1 MKQYRIA
8 QIGCG
13 MISRSHFQ
21 AIAMLDNAHVAAV
34 ADIVPEKARKAGE
47 SQGCPS
53 FASLRELLQSMPD
66 IDVCLLATPTHTHAD
81 LVEICAAFGKPTI
94 CEKPPELRIPDVKRL
109 RSAVVSSGIPYMT
122 AQVVRFWPGYTELK
136 RMMADGEFGNIYMSY
151 FSRCSQLQRWDND
164 WLFDPEKG
172 GGAMFDMMVHDIDFM
187 HHLFGPAKKVY
198 AVASKDHTDCYANVF
213 ASIEY
218 KNGAKGVAETS
229 FTMQSGY
236 PFTMSAKI
244 MGSRA
249 TAEFVYRAGFDINHR
264 DGATCTLDIYR
275 AGREPE
281 RASPSQYNAYA
292 AEIAYFLDCLDKG
305 IQPAI
310 VMPEENVEV
319 VRVVNAIER
328 SAIAG
333 LPVDMD
339 AFDR

>member
-13 MISRSHFQ
+13 MISKSHFE
-21 AIAMLDNAHVAAV
+21 AIASLPNAHVAAV

-47 SQGCPS
+47 SQNCPY
-53 FASLRELLQSMPD
+53 FLSLEKLLQNVAD

-81 LVEICAAFGKPTI
+81 LVEACAALGKPVI
-94 CEKPPELRIPDVKRL
+94 CEKPPELRVPDAKRL
-109 RSAVVSSGIPYMT
+109 QKAVEQSGIPYMT
-122 AQVVRFWPGYTELK
+122 AQVVRFWPGYTQLK
-136 RMMADGEFGNIYMSY
+136 QMMAGGEFGSVYMSY
-151 FSRCSQLQRWDND
+151 FSRCSQLQQWDNY

-172 GGAMFDMMVHDIDFM
+172 GGALFDMMVHDIDFM
-187 HHLFGPAKKVY
+187 RYLFGPARTIY
-198 AVASKDHTDCYANVF
+198 AIASKDHTDCYANVF

-218 KNGAKGVAETS
+218 KGGAKGVAETS

-244 MGSRA
+244 MGGKA
-249 TAEFVYRAGFDINHR
+249 TAEFVYRAGFDINQR
-264 DGATCTLDIYR
+264 DSATCMLDIYR

-281 RASPSQYNAYA
+281 RERPRQYNAYA

-305 IQPAI
+305 VKPMI
-310 VMPEENVEV
+310 VTPEESVEV

-328 SAIAG
+328 SAITG

-339 AFDR
+339 AFD